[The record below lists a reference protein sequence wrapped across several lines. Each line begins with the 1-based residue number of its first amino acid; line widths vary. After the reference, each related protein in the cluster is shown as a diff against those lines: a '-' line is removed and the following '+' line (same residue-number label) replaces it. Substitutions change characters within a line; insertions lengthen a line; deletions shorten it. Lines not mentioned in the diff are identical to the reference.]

1 MNFEIPRIHFL
12 LSDVFVDLAVLV
24 AQPPQHSTDMVT
36 FSIKLFCLQ
45 TSTYVSSHFPE
56 YWNKPEEYNPYRFE
70 DEELLKRCVQT
81 ADILLQSFK
90 ALILTGLSALNSE
103 LTQIEAIFVWGR

>member
-1 MNFEIPRIHFL
+1 
-12 LSDVFVDLAVLV
+12 
-24 AQPPQHSTDMVT
+24 MVT

-81 ADILLQSFK
+81 ADILLQNFK
-90 ALILTGLSALNSE
+90 ALILSDTSLSALNSE
-103 LTQIEAIFVWGR
+103 LTQIELTLFLFAFMLFLGEGNWEQKQVEFICELVKEFVVLW

>member
-1 MNFEIPRIHFL
+1 M
-12 LSDVFVDLAVLV
+12 
-24 AQPPQHSTDMVT
+24 
-36 FSIKLFCLQ
+36 
-45 TSTYVSSHFPE
+45 SSHFPE

-81 ADILLQSFK
+81 ADILLQNFK

-103 LTQIEAIFVWGR
+103 LTQIEAIFVCCYALFGGRQLENKSKSNSCASW

>member
-1 MNFEIPRIHFL
+1 M
-12 LSDVFVDLAVLV
+12 
-24 AQPPQHSTDMVT
+24 DMVT

-81 ADILLQSFK
+81 TDILLQNFK

-103 LTQIEAIFVWGR
+103 LTQIEAIAVMLFLGDGN

>member
-1 MNFEIPRIHFL
+1 
-12 LSDVFVDLAVLV
+12 
-24 AQPPQHSTDMVT
+24 MVT
-36 FSIKLFCLQ
+36 FSIKLFCPQ

-56 YWNKPEEYNPYRFE
+56 YWNKPEKYNPYRFE

-81 ADILLQSFK
+81 ADILLQNFK

-103 LTQIEAIFVWGR
+103 LTQIELFLFAVMLFLGEGNWEQKQVEFMCELVKEFVVLW